1 MKNPEL
7 LTKRFEKN
15 IPVVLRCFDRLVLF
29 GIYQPIYYPNPMS
42 WQVHL
47 GGNQTG
53 QLKEAIYQQAAFGND
68 RS

>member
-47 GGNQTG
+47 GEIK
-53 QLKEAIYQQAAFGND
+53 LV
-68 RS
+68 S

>member
-1 MKNPEL
+1 MKNPEF

-29 GIYQPIYYPNPMS
+29 GTSQPIYYPNAMS

-47 GGNQTG
+47 GGIK
-53 QLKEAIYQQAAFGND
+53 L
-68 RS
+68 RV